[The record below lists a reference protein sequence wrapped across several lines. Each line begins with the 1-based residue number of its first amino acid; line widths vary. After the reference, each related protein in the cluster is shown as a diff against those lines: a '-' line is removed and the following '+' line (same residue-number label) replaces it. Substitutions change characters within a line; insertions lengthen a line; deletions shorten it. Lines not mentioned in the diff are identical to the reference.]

1 MKSMNIWK
9 DLPLRIVSASLLLMT
24 SGLCIYFGDPV
35 FTFFVIMIVGIV
47 HWELGKMLTPTSNQA
62 QWFSAVCSA
71 ISLFVIILV
80 NNILFVSG
88 VLFINFLFQRKF
100 FHHSKNFGAV
110 YSFAVI
116 ICGVIFHS
124 VRLDF
129 GLHHIIWLIGV
140 VVLTDTAGY
149 LTGRIF
155 GGPKVFSRVSP
166 NKTWSGVFGGWL
178 AAGIFS
184 LFFVKNVATPD
195 LFVTFVAVSILL
207 SLAAQVGD
215 MIQSYLKRISQVKDS
230 SNLIPGHGGFM
241 DRFDGFIGATVVT
254 GFFFEWII

>member
-1 MKSMNIWK
+1 MKSSNIWK
-9 DLPLRIVSASLLLMT
+9 DLPLRIVSASLLLLA

-35 FTFFVIMIVGIV
+35 FTFFVILIVGIV
-47 HWELGKMLTPTSNQA
+47 HWELGKMLTPTSDQA
-62 QWFSAVCSA
+62 PWFSLVFSAV
-71 ISLFVIILV
+71 SLFFIVLV
-80 NNILFVSG
+80 NNILFVSV
-88 VLFINFLFQRKF
+88 VLLINFLFQRTF
-100 FHHSKNFGAV
+100 FHHNKNFGAV

-116 ICGVIFHS
+116 VCGVIFHS

-129 GLHHIIWLIGV
+129 GLYHIIWLIGV
-140 VVLTDTAGY
+140 VVLTDSAGY
-149 LTGRIF
+149 LTGRMF
-155 GGPKVFSRVSP
+155 GGAKVFPRISP

-178 AAGIFS
+178 AVCIFS
-184 LFFVKNVATPD
+184 LFFVKNVAPPD

-207 SLAAQVGD
+207 SLAAQLGD
-215 MIQSYLKRISQVKDS
+215 MIQSYLKRIRQVKDS